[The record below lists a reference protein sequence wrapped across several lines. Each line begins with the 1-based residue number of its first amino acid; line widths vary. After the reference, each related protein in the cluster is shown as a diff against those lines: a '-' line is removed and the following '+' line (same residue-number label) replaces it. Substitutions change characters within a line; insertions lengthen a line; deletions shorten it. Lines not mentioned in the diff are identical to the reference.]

1 MHRIARRIAFAG
13 VGLAA
18 GVAMGVGPAQA
29 TTGTGQAGMQATT
42 TQVQTGWDDDDDV
55 VGYYGTLRRCERAG
69 RIGEWRDRWDDYDCY
84 RVRWGHHRGAWAL
97 EVDYGHDWDDD
108 DHGWSIVRL
117 G

>member
-1 MHRIARRIAFAG
+1 MNRIVQGIAFAG
-13 VGLAA
+13 AGLAA

-29 TTGTGQAGMQATT
+29 ATTTAHSSIQATT
-42 TQVQTGWDDDDDV
+42 TQAQPRWNDDDV
-55 VGYYGTLRRCERAG
+55 VGYYGTLRRCERVG
-69 RIGEWRDRWDDYDCY
+69 RIGEWRGRWDDYDCY

-108 DHGWSIVRL
+108 DHGWSINRI

>member
-1 MHRIARRIAFAG
+1 MHRVAQKFAFAG
-13 VGLAA
+13 LGLAA

-29 TTGTGQAGMQATT
+29 ATTTGQASARATT
-42 TQVQTGWDDDDDV
+42 TQAQGTWDDGDV
-55 VGYYGTLRRCERAG
+55 VGYYSTLRRCERAG

-84 RVRWGHHRGAWAL
+84 RVRWGLNRGAWAL

-108 DHGWSIVRL
+108 DRGWSISRL